1 VGSEQRH
8 IIGPVV
14 KRGGHLVG
22 FCLAIGLLVG
32 CGGKSREAAQAA
44 TEKFRAR
51 VMVGEYAQI
60 YGQAEPEFRAS
71 ATEAQFEK
79 LMKAVERKL
88 GRWQAAA
95 EPAWRVNIGT
105 GGRTVFLG
113 YKSEFE
119 KGSASEEFIW
129 RVKDP
134 APTLVGYHINSPAFL
149 AD

>member
-1 VGSEQRH
+1 VL
-8 IIGPVV
+8 
-14 KRGGHLVG
+14 RGGQWVR
-22 FCLAIGLLVG
+22 CYLAIACLVG

-60 YGQAEPEFRAS
+60 YAQAEPEFRAS
-71 ATEAQFEK
+71 ATEEQFEK
-79 LMKAVERKL
+79 LMKAVDRKL
-88 GRWQAAA
+88 GRWQAAG

-105 GGRTVFLG
+105 GGRTVLLG

-119 KGSASEEFIW
+119 KGSASEEFVW

-134 APTLVGYHINSPAFL
+134 APTLVGYHINSPLFL
-149 AD
+149 SD